1 MKVPRRLESYRVE
14 CGTYQILD
22 SWYNQLEQILQEN
35 RYHPSLMCNMDE
47 TMLACKEKK
56 TKVII
61 PKERKTGIQI
71 VDKGAEHITLVVT
84 CFADGPM
91 AKTGVILPLQTL
103 PIQLESIVKDFAW
116 SGNSTGWITAEIFQ
130 GWVQNVLIPDILD
143 RRAKIAQENTRA
155 LLLIDSHS
163 SRECPEAL
171 RLLNQSQID
180 VFTFE
185 PHVTHLC
192 QPLDCGPFSIFKR
205 KLSVLKSTL
214 SGINGPD
221 RREKLLKIAKQALF
235 ETGYPESLQNA
246 WANVGIC
253 PFNKDKVLEKDEV
266 VRSETTESQTS
277 RKRGIKI
284 TGTKITDEPIIRA
297 IEERKAKKLEKEA
310 NKGTKPRGRPKGSK
324 NKPKTVAPIDL
335 EAENAISE

>member
-1 MKVPRRLESYRVE
+1 
-14 CGTYQILD
+14 
-22 SWYNQLEQILQEN
+22 
-35 RYHPSLMCNMDE
+35 
-47 TMLACKEKK
+47 
-56 TKVII
+56 
-61 PKERKTGIQI
+61 
-71 VDKGAEHITLVVT
+71 
-84 CFADGPM
+84 
-91 AKTGVILPLQTL
+91 
-103 PIQLESIVKDFAW
+103 
-116 SGNSTGWITAEIFQ
+116 
-130 GWVQNVLIPDILD
+130 
-143 RRAKIAQENTRA
+143 
-155 LLLIDSHS
+155 
-163 SRECPEAL
+163 
-171 RLLNQSQID
+171 
-180 VFTFE
+180 
-185 PHVTHLC
+185 
-192 QPLDCGPFSIFKR
+192 LDCGPFSIFKR